1 MNLRKIVGERIRRRR
16 MALGWT
22 QQELAKATGIPY
34 PTLSRIEHGEQ
45 SVHYERVVKLADVL
59 QVSTDYLLH
68 RTDDPRP
75 PRRRKRAAED
85 ETEPAREAA
94 PVG

>member
-1 MNLRKIVGERIRRRR
+1 MTLRQICGERIRRRR

-45 SVHYERVVKLADVL
+45 SMHYERVIALADAL
-59 QVSTDYLLH
+59 NVSTDYLLN
-68 RTDDPRP
+68 RTDAPTPPKKRPRS
-75 PRRRKRAAED
+75 RTAAS
-85 ETEPAREAA
+85 
-94 PVG
+94 VG

>member
-1 MNLRKIVGERIRRRR
+1 MTLRQICGERIRRRR

-22 QQELAKATGIPY
+22 QQEFAKVTGIPY

-45 SVHYERVVKLADVL
+45 SMHYERVVALADVL
-59 QVSTDYLLH
+59 DVSTDYLLN
-68 RTDDPRP
+68 RTDDPTPAKKRP
-75 PRRRKRAAED
+75 RSRK
-85 ETEPAREAA
+85 AA